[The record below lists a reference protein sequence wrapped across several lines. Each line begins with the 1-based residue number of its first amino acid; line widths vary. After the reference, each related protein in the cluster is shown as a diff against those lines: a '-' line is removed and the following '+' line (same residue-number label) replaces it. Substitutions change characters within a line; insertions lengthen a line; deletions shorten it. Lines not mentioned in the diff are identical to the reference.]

1 MGIFMIKK
9 LLALMV
15 LVMVASLSVAGCTSN
30 TNNTATSP
38 SSTTASTHDALLE
51 KLVNTFKQEESGN
64 ASNTVQAWDVT
75 WNNGTSVIVLETLKE
90 SSSGINVTVAA
101 NHTFMSFPTTQDA
114 TNYLNAFDKTNYSL
128 TSMDYQNSSSTHV
141 YTKATGHDPS
151 VYVEYTYTEGSLLAG
166 SVTVHEL
173 IQYDNVIQMTRATIT

>member
-9 LLALMV
+9 LLAIMV

-51 KLVNTFKQEESGN
+51 KLVNATQQYVYGN
-64 ASNTVQAWDVT
+64 ASNTVQAWQVT
-75 WNNGTSVIVLETLKE
+75 WNNDTSVTILETVKGNVSGTNLTV
-90 SSSGINVTVAA
+90 SSNGTI
-101 NHTFMSFPTTQDA
+101 MSFPTTQDA

-128 TSMDYQNSSSTHV
+128 TSTN
-141 YTKATGHDPS
+141 YTSDSGSHIYANVTGHVPS
-151 VYVEYTYTEGSLLAG
+151 VYADYSYTEGSILSSLK
-166 SVTVHEL
+166 VHEL
-173 IQYDNVIQMTRATIT
+173 IQLDNIIQITTVTV